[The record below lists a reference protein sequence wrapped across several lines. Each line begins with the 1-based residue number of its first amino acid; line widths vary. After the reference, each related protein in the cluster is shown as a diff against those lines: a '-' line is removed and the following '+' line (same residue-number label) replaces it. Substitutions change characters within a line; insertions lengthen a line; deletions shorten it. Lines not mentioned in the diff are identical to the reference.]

1 MLNGRAKVGA
11 VEVDWST
18 LSMAKRHQR
27 KTIGFGSYNK
37 KERQFEEQVYIRELW

>member
-1 MLNGRAKVGA
+1 LNGRAKVGQ

-27 KTIGFGSYNK
+27 KTIGFGKYDK
-37 KERQFEEQVYIRELW
+37 KEKEHEQQVFIRELW